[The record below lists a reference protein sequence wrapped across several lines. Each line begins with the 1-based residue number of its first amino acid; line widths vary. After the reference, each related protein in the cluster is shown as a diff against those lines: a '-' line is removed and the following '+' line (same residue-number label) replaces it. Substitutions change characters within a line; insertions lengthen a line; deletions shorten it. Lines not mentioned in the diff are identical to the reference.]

1 MEIRFKKF
9 VANNS
14 AKVLPSI
21 IKKHRFYH
29 QLKFA
34 HFSITERTNFQRAQ
48 GTVNHGILL
57 TGDGWHRLLV
67 CIQVSLILQRCVS
80 LCSWFFPHTSDI
92 LTRFECTTHLFFV
105 RISFYVFMNLGGSLK
120 RFLSLNNFFKW

>member
-80 LCSWFFPHTSDI
+80 LC
-92 LTRFECTTHLFFV
+92 
-105 RISFYVFMNLGGSLK
+105 
-120 RFLSLNNFFKW
+120 